1 MICFLVVH
9 FTQSYLDRMQRV
21 LCSCM
26 GMLRSSWSVPSLV
39 CNGLLQCR
47 VNVILTF
54 SSDIVTGKSVFP
66 SMNEFHLPWT
76 AWEKHG
82 LNLKMPGMHNK
93 WEFDLEPPGI
103 LLTLKK
109 KILMD
114 LCDQK
119 KKKKIS

>member
-1 MICFLVVH
+1 
-9 FTQSYLDRMQRV
+9 
-21 LCSCM
+21 
-26 GMLRSSWSVPSLV
+26 
-39 CNGLLQCR
+39 
-47 VNVILTF
+47 
-54 SSDIVTGKSVFP
+54 
-66 SMNEFHLPWT
+66 MNEFHLPWT